1 MAEERRLLP
10 LVSVI
15 VPAYRAERFLAEA
28 LDSVLAQTV
37 SDLECIVVDDGSD
50 DGTHA
55 VAADYAG
62 SDSRVRAIQQVNS
75 GPSAARNRGF
85 TAADPSS
92 EYVSFLDADD
102 VWEPDALELLIRAL
116 REDRAAAGAHGLA
129 RFIDAGGGWY
139 DRGQAEQR
147 TRSRLGLAD
156 GRIVA
161 VAPSAPSTFSILIL
175 RDILLT
181 PGNLLVRRVLVE
193 RLGGFDPALHGNED
207 WDFALRLTAIAHLAF
222 VDRPILRYRKHP
234 EAMSQGADAA
244 ERFARERAQI
254 MRKLVESPDIDEEQR
269 RLVAVAEQ
277 RAAAVDTRFLATYA
291 SASLR
296 QRRFGRAARYAWLW
310 ARSRSAGS

>member
-1 MAEERRLLP
+1 
-10 LVSVI
+10 VI
-15 VPAYRAERFLAEA
+15 VPAYRAARFLPYT
-28 LDSVLAQTV
+28 LDSVLRQTC

-50 DGTHA
+50 DGTHDL
-55 VAADYAG
+55 AADYA
-62 SDSRVRAIQQVNS
+62 SRDPRVRAIRQPNS

-85 TAADPSS
+85 AAADPSS

-102 VWEPDALELLIRAL
+102 VWEPDALELLLRAL
-116 REDRAAAGAHGLA
+116 GEDPAAAGAHGVA
-129 RFIDAGGGWY
+129 RFIDPGGAWF
-139 DRGQAEQR
+139 DPGQAEQR

-161 VAPSAPSTFSILIL
+161 CPSSAPTSFGILIL

-181 PGNLLVRRVLVE
+181 PGNLLVRRELVE

-222 VDRPILRYRKHP
+222 VDTPVLRYRKHP

-254 MRKLVESPDIDEEQR
+254 MRKLIDSPEVSAEQR
-269 RLVAVAEQ
+269 RLVALAEQ
-277 RAAAVDTRFLATYA
+277 QATAVEARFLATYA
-291 SASLR
+291 SANLR

-310 ARSRSAGS
+310 ARSRSVGS